1 MSIDYSSTISDSA
14 ILDQCVVGPDSK
26 VQGCMIGANT
36 VIGPNVEIIE
46 VVVDFDS
53 KSIDKKFVYQNK
65 DNKK

>member
-14 ILDQCVVGPDSK
+14 ILDQCTVGPDSK

-53 KSIDKKFVYQNK
+53 KIPAGHIQKGGRFPKE
-65 DNKK
+65 

>member
-1 MSIDYSSTISDSA
+1 MSIDYSSIISDSA
-14 ILDQCVVGPDSK
+14 ILDQCIVAPDSK

-53 KSIDKKFVYQNK
+53 KIPAGYVQRGGRFPKE
-65 DNKK
+65 